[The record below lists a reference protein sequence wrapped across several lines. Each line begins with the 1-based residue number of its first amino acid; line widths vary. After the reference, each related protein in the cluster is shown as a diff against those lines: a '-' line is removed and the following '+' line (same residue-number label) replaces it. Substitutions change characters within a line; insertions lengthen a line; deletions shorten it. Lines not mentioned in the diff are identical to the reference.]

1 MSIINTGGGGGSTSP
16 NVNRLNNIIRGNA
29 ATWNASDMMSNIA
42 SLYDSLLGNVSG
54 GTVNTTVGDPNTGYQ
69 TPGGTP
75 AQSGGHSGGTTSGTL
90 GGAGHNH
97 GAAGHETGIPG
108 HSGVGG
114 STPMS
119 MPPEYGEEGY
129 GGTPSTGS
137 PDYYPESGN
146 FPQTPMGGP
155 GDMYNIFMPQMPQ
168 GFPEPDH
175 DYTPPT
181 FEGMELPETQFELPT
196 AEVKPFG
203 FADIGSRA
211 SGYSQPLEL
220 TKPLAAEV
228 MAQVGRKHPLEQA
241 LTEG

>member
-1 MSIINTGGGGGSTSP
+1 MTIIRTGGGGGSTSP
-16 NVNRLNNIIRGNA
+16 NVNRLNNILRGNA
-29 ATWNASDMMSNIA
+29 ATWNAADMMSNIA
-42 SLYDSLLGNVSG
+42 SLYDSLLGNVYG
-54 GTVNTTVGDPNTGYQ
+54 GIETTGVGDPNTGYE

-75 AQSGGHSGGTTSGTL
+75 AQSGGQSGGVSSQGDRDNYGSDGRIDL
-90 GGAGHNH
+90 GGGD
-97 GAAGHETGIPG
+97 TI
-108 HSGVGG
+108 
-114 STPMS
+114 
-119 MPPEYGEEGY
+119 YGEQGTPQSDPLLEDPEGY
-129 GGTPSTGS
+129 NTGTPSTGNPS
-137 PDYYPESGN
+137 YYPELGN
-146 FPQTPMGGP
+146 FPQTPMGN
-155 GDMYNIFMPQMPQ
+155 MYNIFFPHMPQ

-181 FEGMELPETQFELPT
+181 FEGMELPETEFELPA

-228 MAQVGRKHPLEQA
+228 MAQVGRKHPLEKA

>member
-1 MSIINTGGGGGSTSP
+1 
-16 NVNRLNNIIRGNA
+16 
-29 ATWNASDMMSNIA
+29 
-42 SLYDSLLGNVSG
+42 
-54 GTVNTTVGDPNTGYQ
+54 
-69 TPGGTP
+69 
-75 AQSGGHSGGTTSGTL
+75 
-90 GGAGHNH
+90 
-97 GAAGHETGIPG
+97 
-108 HSGVGG
+108 
-114 STPMS
+114 
-119 MPPEYGEEGY
+119 
-129 GGTPSTGS
+129 
-137 PDYYPESGN
+137 
-146 FPQTPMGGP
+146 
-155 GDMYNIFMPQMPQ
+155 MPQMPQ

>member
-1 MSIINTGGGGGSTSP
+1 MSIIRTGGGGGSTNP
-16 NVNRLNNIIRGNA
+16 NINRLNNIIRGNA
-29 ATWNASDMMSNIA
+29 ATWNAADMMSNIA

-54 GTVNTTVGDPNTGYQ
+54 GVVNTTVGDPNTGYK

-75 AQSGGHSGGTTSGTL
+75 VQTGGHSGGTTT
-90 GGAGHNH
+90 GGRVNYDSDGQKDLE
-97 GAAGHETGIPG
+97 GQDTIYGDQG
-108 HSGVGG
+108 
-114 STPMS
+114 TPMS
-119 MPPEYGEEGY
+119 DPLGDDPEGY
-129 GGTPSTGS
+129 NTGTPSTGNPS
-137 PDYYPESGN
+137 YYPETGN
-146 FPQTPMGGP
+146 FPQTPM

-175 DYTPPT
+175 NYTPPT
-181 FEGMELPETQFELPT
+181 FEGMELPETKFELAT

-228 MAQVGRKHPLEQA
+228 MSQVGRKHPLEQA
-241 LTEG
+241 LTQG

>member
-1 MSIINTGGGGGSTSP
+1 MTIIRTGGGGGSTSP
-16 NVNRLNNIIRGNA
+16 NVNRLNNILRGNA
-29 ATWNASDMMSNIA
+29 ATWNAADMMSNYS
-42 SLYDSLLGNVSG
+42 SLVNTLLGNLYG
-54 GTVNTTVGDPNTGYQ
+54 GIETTGVGDPNTGYQ

-75 AQSGGHSGGTTSGTL
+75 AQSGGHSGGTTTHGDRDNYGSDGRIDL
-90 GGAGHNH
+90 GGGDN
-97 GAAGHETGIPG
+97 IY
-108 HSGVGG
+108 GG
-114 STPMS
+114 QGSPMS
-119 MPPEYGEEGY
+119 DPLLEDGPLDGGY
-129 GGTPSTGS
+129 GTPTTGN

-146 FPQTPMGGP
+146 FPQTPMG
-155 GDMYNIFMPQMPQ
+155 DMYNIFMPQIPQ

-181 FEGMELPETQFELPT
+181 FEGMELPETKFELPT

-220 TKPLAAEV
+220 TQPLAAEV
-228 MAQVGRKHPLEQA
+228 MAQVGRKHPLEKA